1 MIETWVDVLRQSFQD
16 IWMGVAD
23 FIPYLI
29 GAVII
34 FIVGWVVG
42 SLLGQ
47 VVAQIIKVLP
57 VDTALRHARVEEVL
71 KRAGFNLDS
80 GKFLGAL
87 VKWFVIIVFLV
98 ASLDVLG
105 LQQVNL
111 FLEKVLLY
119 LPDVIVAVFILLA
132 AALIG
137 EAMQRLVVGTSQAA
151 GITAA
156 NFLGT
161 VTRWSIWIFAILM
174 ALFQL
179 GIAAPFMTA
188 LFQGIVVAIALAFGL
203 SFGLGGQDAAAK
215 FLERVRSEI
224 RHTR

>member
-1 MIETWVDVLRQSFQD
+1 MIEAWVDVLRQSFQD

-119 LPDVIVAVFILLA
+119 LPDVIVAVFI
-132 AALIG
+132 
-137 EAMQRLVVGTSQAA
+137 R
-151 GITAA
+151 
-156 NFLGT
+156 
-161 VTRWSIWIFAILM
+161 
-174 ALFQL
+174 
-179 GIAAPFMTA
+179 
-188 LFQGIVVAIALAFGL
+188 
-203 SFGLGGQDAAAK
+203 
-215 FLERVRSEI
+215 
-224 RHTR
+224 